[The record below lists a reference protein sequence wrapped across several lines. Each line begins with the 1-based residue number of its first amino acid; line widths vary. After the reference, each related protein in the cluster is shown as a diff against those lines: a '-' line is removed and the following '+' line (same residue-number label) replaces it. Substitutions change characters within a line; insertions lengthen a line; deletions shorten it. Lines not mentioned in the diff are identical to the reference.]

1 MKKIIL
7 VGGGGHCKVVIDTL
21 RLDKKFVITGI
32 VDKKEKVGSKVIGVP
47 IIGKDTCLPRYLK
60 KGVKYCFV
68 AVGSI
73 GSMDLRIKL
82 FNLVKRIGFIIPSVA
97 HPSAIISKYAEIG
110 EGSFI
115 GAKAIINPGAKIG
128 NNCIINS
135 GSIIEHDCIIGNHV
149 HIAPGVVMS
158 GSVHIKEAAHIG
170 TGSVLKQCVTIGR
183 NTVVGIG
190 SVVVDDIADNI
201 VACGNPCRRILK

>member
-1 MKKIIL
+1 MKRVIL
-7 VGGGGHCKVVIDTL
+7 VGGGGHCKVVIDAL
-21 RLDKKFVITGI
+21 RLDKKFAIVGI
-32 VDKKEKVGSKVIGVP
+32 VDKKEKIESKVFGVP
-47 IIGKDTCLPRYLK
+47 IIGEDTCLPMYLK
-60 KGVKYCFV
+60 NGVRYCFV

-82 FNLVKRIGFIIPSVA
+82 FNSAKRIGFIFPLVV
-97 HPSAIISKYAEIG
+97 HPSAVISNYAEIG

-115 GAKAIINPGAKIG
+115 GARAIVNPGAKIG

-135 GSIIEHDCIIGNHV
+135 GAIIEHDCIIDNHV

-158 GSVHIKEAAHIG
+158 GGVHIKEASHIG
-170 TGSVLKQCVTIGR
+170 TGSTLKHGVTVGR

-201 VACGNPCRRILK
+201 VACGNPCRRIRK